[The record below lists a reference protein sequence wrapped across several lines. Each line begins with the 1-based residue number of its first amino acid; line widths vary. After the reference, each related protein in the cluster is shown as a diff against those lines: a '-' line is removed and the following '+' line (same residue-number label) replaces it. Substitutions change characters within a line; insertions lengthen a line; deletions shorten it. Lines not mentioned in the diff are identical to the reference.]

1 MRRERWDQYHWSS
14 FTVELQSYI
23 FSSRCLWKHITG
35 KMLPKSEIILKANLY
50 RELSFNTEVNYL
62 LYTLSMIT
70 ACLLPNTCHLWLKMV
85 IEIIFTALSQNE
97 KNDSKK
103 EKWFK
108 VISKFCSFFFLTTI
122 IQGQFKL
129 NMWTVLFTKQ
139 INK

>member
-97 KNDSKK
+97 KNDSK
-103 EKWFK
+103 WLA
-108 VISKFCSFFFLTTI
+108 SFAPFFLTTI